1 MSRDLFAILLCSELV
16 QGTCEE
22 SNLQKFKMVF
32 FETCGPNEAMVV
44 SGIFVTLHILTFV
57 LLW

>member
-1 MSRDLFAILLCSELV
+1 LCSELV

-22 SNLQKFKMVF
+22 SNLQFKMVF